1 MNRLLLIAA
10 MVAASPAV
18 AQEHEG
24 PPSTTTLVSFHLERG
39 ETLHG
44 FLYKPAGKGPFP
56 AVVWNHGS
64 EKKPGWQPFLASFYV
79 GQGYVFF
86 VPHRR
91 GHGRSEGDYIRDLQ
105 DRVRATE
112 RDGNVVKAKDVELHE
127 RYNEDVVAA
136 VSWLKSQSNVDANRI
151 VMSGVSYG
159 MSGVSYGGIQT
170 ILSAEKGLGI
180 RAFIPFAPAA
190 MSWRGNPLL
199 RTRLK
204 TAVEKAQAP
213 IFLIQAQND
222 FDLGPSDVLGEALR
236 KKGPPNQSKVYSP
249 FGTTHQEGH
258 GAFATTEAGIA
269 IWGPD
274 VLGFL
279 RGVLGPLGSEA
290 VRGP

>member
-1 MNRLLLIAA
+1 MNHQLLFAL

-18 AQEHEG
+18 AEVHEG
-24 PPSTTTLVSFHLERG
+24 PPSDATLVSFHLETG

-44 FLYKPAGKGPFP
+44 FLYKPVGKGPFP
-56 AVVWNHGS
+56 AGLWNHGS
-64 EKKPGWQPFLASFYV
+64 DKKPGWQPFLASFYV
-79 GQGYVFF
+79 AQGYVFF

-91 GHGRSEGDYIRDLQ
+91 GHGRSEGEYIRDLQ
-105 DRVRATE
+105 DTIRATV
-112 RDGNVVKAKDVELHE
+112 RDGNAAAARDVELHE

-136 VSWLKSQSNVDANRI
+136 VSWLKSQPYVDANRI
-151 VMSGVSYG
+151 VMTGVSF
-159 MSGVSYGGIQT
+159 GGIQT
-170 ILSAEKGLGI
+170 VLSAEKGLGV

-190 MSWRGNPLL
+190 MSWRGNPPL

-222 FDLGPSDVLGEALR
+222 YDLGPSEVLGEVLR
-236 KKGPPNQSKVYSP
+236 KKGPPNRSKVYPP

-258 GAFATTEAGIA
+258 GAFATTTAGIA

-274 VLGFL
+274 VLAFL
-279 RGVLGPLGSEA
+279 REVNGSLGSA
-290 VRGP
+290 PAPRVP